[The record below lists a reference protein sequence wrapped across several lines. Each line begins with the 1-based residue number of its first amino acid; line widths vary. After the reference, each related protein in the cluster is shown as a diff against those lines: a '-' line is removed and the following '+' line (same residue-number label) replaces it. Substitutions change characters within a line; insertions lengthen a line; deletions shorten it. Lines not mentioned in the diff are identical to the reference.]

1 MVCVRFLRTQQ
12 RVKNRCQVSRP
23 EAGAVPLS
31 GGVCVCFG
39 RIILWLELNDQ
50 LFLSWLFD
58 FSRVFEPFFGFKVC
72 SLRELLFGVAG
83 GGCLNINGEFDP
95 GSGRTLAACL
105 THASRTVM
113 MGACSCLISGERV
126 SNT

>member
-12 RVKNRCQVSRP
+12 RVKNRCQLPRP
-23 EAGAVPLS
+23 EVWLGPSVRVVWV
-31 GGVCVCFG
+31 GFG
-39 RIILWLELNDQ
+39 RIILWLNRTSS
-50 LFLSWLFD
+50 FLSWLFG
-58 FSRVFEPFFGFKVC
+58 FSQVFEPFTGSKFA
-72 SLRELLFGVAG
+72 RLLFG

-113 MGACSCLISGERV
+113 IKLAWSDQWRTGE
-126 SNT
+126 